1 MTDWSQLA
9 REANEKPEDAAARE
23 ARHQVLIE
31 LLGAYADRELPAE
44 TSSQIEAHLVGC
56 TRCRREL
63 AVHQSMRRRLGAE
76 PPIGA
81 SAALR
86 ERIAAAVAATPVP
99 EPTAPARINARG
111 HVLWWIGLAT
121 VAVIVAF
128 STLVLRTRDD
138 STAVARLGVPAGKVP
153 VLQSVLADY
162 RRVTAS
168 ELPGRARDLDAV
180 RSAVSFPVEPLRAPG
195 LRLVAAWTT
204 EIAGGAAAVLAYR
217 WDDRVVLEYLV
228 PDDERFFGHPMIRR
242 GLDGGRLLSARDG
255 SQSLVAWGASES
267 GVILVG
273 ELPPERLVQLVVATR
288 RSTVQAALAGRVR
301 ADAE

>member
-9 REANEKPEDAAARE
+9 RDANETPEEAAARE

-81 SAALR
+81 PAALR

-99 EPTAPARINARG
+99 EPSQPAAQAGLRTRM
-111 HVLWWIGLAT
+111 LWWIGLAT
-121 VAVIVAF
+121 AVVLIAI
-128 STLVLRTRDD
+128 STVVLLTRDD
-138 STAVARLGVPAGKVP
+138 TPAVSRLEAPQRVP

-204 EIAGGAAAVLAYR
+204 EIAGSAAAVLAYR
-217 WDDRVVLEYLV
+217 WEDRVVLAYLV
-228 PDDERFFGHPMIRR
+228 PDDERFFGHPTMRR
-242 GLDGGRLLSARDG
+242 GLDGGRLVSARDG
-255 SQSLVAWGASES
+255 KQSLVAWGARES